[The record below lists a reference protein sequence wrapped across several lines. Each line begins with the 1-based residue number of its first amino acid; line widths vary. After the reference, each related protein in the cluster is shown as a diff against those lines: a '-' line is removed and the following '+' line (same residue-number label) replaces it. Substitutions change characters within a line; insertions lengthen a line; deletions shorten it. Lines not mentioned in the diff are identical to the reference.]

1 MDDRGTPLNRG
12 PTIANRD
19 VDLYRLYRA
28 VEKLGGYSRVTSQ
41 NQWRAIS
48 IRLGFSPVTTSITNL
63 VKQAYKK

>member
-48 IRLGFSPVTTSITNL
+48 TRLGFSPVTTSITNL